1 MIRPEYLQ
9 GRRWD
14 LATAR
19 RSGLIKTRTTAREM
33 HARALSTGDVS
44 DAIRRAPAALA
55 ARYALPLDL
64 DYRGLY
70 CPQTGRLLIELDT
83 DRGGRDEAIPPLAEG
98 LLCDPRLVRDL
109 DARTTGLQLRAV
121 DLLLSVAA
129 WLAGASVADYRRSR
143 GRVWYAPSEV
153 APVVERARYLAL
165 AEQIEDPTWCQ
176 VLTVARQLCA
186 HWRATHGGQPHA
198 CEARIAWAVREVAQR
213 QHPTRASRAA

>member
-19 RSGLIKTRTTAREM
+19 RAGLETTRTTAREL
-33 HARALSTGDVS
+33 HARALSVGDS
-44 DAIRRAPAALA
+44 AEAIRRARSALA
-55 ARYALPLDL
+55 ARYRLPLDL
-64 DYRGLY
+64 DYTGLY
-70 CPQTGRLLIELDT
+70 CPSTGRLLIELDT

-121 DLLLSVAA
+121 DLLLSTAA
-129 WLAGASVADYRRSR
+129 WLSGATVADYQRSR
-143 GRVWYAPSEV
+143 GRTWYAPSEI

-165 AEQIEDPTWCQ
+165 HEQTSDPTWSQ
-176 VLTVARQLCA
+176 VLTAARQLCA
-186 HWRATHGGQPHA
+186 HWRATHGGQPHG
-198 CEARIAWAVREVAQR
+198 CEARIAWAVRSIDAL
-213 QHPTRASRAA
+213 QHRRRTSAA